1 MSEDWKAIRSFKTRV
16 GGDTESPEEGAVSSY
31 LLDAVSGLHHR
42 CIIFKNEVSDMTISY
57 YCANFR
63 NDPSHPRDRINLPT
77 EEENLVLETI
87 VGGQDINIWAILMPA
102 VYQLVPGSIIAKLW
116 FNAIFPPVNVE
127 ILASTILNSED
138 ECFPGTGQCNTQPY
152 DGVSILKVP
161 QESTES
167 VFSNLMGKRN

>member
-1 MSEDWKAIRSFKTRV
+1 
-16 GGDTESPEEGAVSSY
+16 
-31 LLDAVSGLHHR
+31 
-42 CIIFKNEVSDMTISY
+42 
-57 YCANFR
+57 
-63 NDPSHPRDRINLPT
+63 LPT